1 MSGLLRPVGPES
13 AQTYWARRGLVFG
26 AAMVLTVAMA
36 LIVTGTSSGSAAQP
50 NPPIADYNSVPDA
63 ASMTPTYQSSASPSP
78 IETAPRTPSL
88 VDLSTSTPSTIP
100 ATRSAKPRSPTTKK
114 KTEPVR
120 CSPEELRPTLTGKQ
134 RLEVKQDTTFQLSLI
149 NGSDQ
154 TCIARV
160 TGKNFEL
167 RIDSGSDHIWSSGDC
182 PSMIESI
189 TRKLGSEHAVAWSL
203 TWNGKRS
210 KSTCKSAHEALRP
223 GAYVATAQLDGAEPV
238 KLRMILSE
246 RN

>member
-1 MSGLLRPVGPES
+1 MSGALRPVGPES

-36 LIVTGTSSGSAAQP
+36 LIVGATSSGSVAQP
-50 NPPIADYNSVPDA
+50 NPPTADYAVPNA
-63 ASMTPTYQSSASPSP
+63 ASMTPAYQNSVSPSP
-78 IETAPRTPSL
+78 IETGLRTPSL
-88 VDLSTSTPSTIP
+88 VDVSASNPSTVP
-100 ATRSAKPRSPTTKK
+100 ATMSAKPKASTTKK
-114 KTEPVR
+114 KTEAVR

-134 RLEVKQDTTFQLSLI
+134 RLEAEHDTTFQLSLI
-149 NGSDQ
+149 NGSGQ

-160 TGKNFEL
+160 TRKNFEL
-167 RIDSGSDHIWSSGDC
+167 RIDSGGDRIWSSGDC
-182 PSMIESI
+182 PSMIKSI

-223 GAYVATAQLDGAEPV
+223 GAYIATAQLDGAEPV